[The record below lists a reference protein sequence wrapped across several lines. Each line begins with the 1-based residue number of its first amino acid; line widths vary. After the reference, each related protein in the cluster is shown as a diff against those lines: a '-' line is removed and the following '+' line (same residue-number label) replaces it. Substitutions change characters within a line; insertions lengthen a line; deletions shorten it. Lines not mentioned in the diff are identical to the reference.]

1 MKRRITTYEDLEREE
16 GLLKGLLQSQKEL
29 IQVEVRLLKKQ
40 LEPVHMAAQ
49 FIGKITTADK
59 HNPLLTGGA
68 NTVIDAVLK
77 NFILARSGW
86 ITKML
91 VPFFVKNYS
100 SHLISDNKDSL
111 IKIISSIFTSK
122 NGNHK
127 RSPATEARL
136 TD

>member
-29 IQVEVRLLKKQ
+29 IQVEVKLLKKQ
-40 LEPVHMAAQ
+40 LEPVHMVAQ

-59 HNPLLTGGA
+59 HNPLLTHGT
-68 NTVIDAVLK
+68 NTVIDMILK
-77 NFILARSGW
+77 NFILSRSGW

-100 SHLISDNKDSL
+100 SHLIADNRDS
-111 IKIISSIFTSK
+111 IINKVASIFTSK
-122 NGNHK
+122 NGK
-127 RSPATEARL
+127 PKIPTTIRET
-136 TD
+136 